1 MVSIDG
7 SNVGVAL
14 PYGVEGFCQA
24 KHLKREDGTDIK
36 QEESADF
43 IVLEFNRNA
52 KRITVSHLR
61 TYEEPPAK
69 KRGGSDNRK
78 RRDDRDGGS
87 SPATQRAVR
96 EVNERQAKTTFG
108 DLDVL
113 SQLKQQM
120 EDGLA
125 AELCRGSAR
134 RRPRRPR
141 SPLRRPP
148 RPRRSRRPRRRRRP
162 QRSPR
167 LRKPQPGGARRGAQG
182 RGSRSRGGTRRGP
195 KAEEA
200 AAEEAPAEEPKAEEG
215 DADANEEENDLLQN
229 NLGKREAT
237 APPFFVLDY
246 FCNRPWAQS
255 TF

>member
-1 MVSIDG
+1 MCIRDRVVVLELDKTNRRMSLGHKQLQENPWDTFESVFEVGSTHKGTVLSIDG

-24 KHLKREDGTDIK
+24 KHLKREDGTDIAV
-36 QEESADF
+36 EESADF

-120 EDGLA
+120 EDGPA
-125 AELCRGSAR
+125 AE
-134 RRPRRPR
+134 P
-141 SPLRRPP
+141 
-148 RPRRSRRPRRRRRP
+148 
-162 QRSPR
+162 
-167 LRKPQPGGARRGAQG
+167 
-182 RGSRSRGGTRRGP
+182 
-195 KAEEA
+195 
-200 AAEEAPAEEPKAEEG
+200 AAEEAPAEEAKEAKKPAKKAAKKATKAKAKPKAKKEEAPAEEAPVEEPKAEDAPAEEPKADEG
-215 DADANEEENDLLQN
+215 DANANEEE
-229 NLGKREAT
+229 KA
-237 APPFFVLDY
+237 
-246 FCNRPWAQS
+246 
-255 TF
+255 

>member
-1 MVSIDG
+1 MSLGHKQLQENPWDTFESVFEVGSTHKGTVVSIDG

-36 QEESADF
+36 VEESADF

-120 EDGLA
+120 EDGPA
-125 AELCRGSAR
+125 
-134 RRPRRPR
+134 
-141 SPLRRPP
+141 
-148 RPRRSRRPRRRRRP
+148 
-162 QRSPR
+162 
-167 LRKPQPGGARRGAQG
+167 
-182 RGSRSRGGTRRGP
+182 
-195 KAEEA
+195 AEEA
-200 AAEEAPAEEPKAEEG
+200 PAEEAKEAKKPAKKATKAKAKPKAKKEEVPAEEAPAEEPKAEDAPAEEPKADEG
-215 DADANEEENDLLQN
+215 DANANEEE
-229 NLGKREAT
+229 KA
-237 APPFFVLDY
+237 
-246 FCNRPWAQS
+246 
-255 TF
+255 